1 MSEYILPSIDL
12 LDNTEYLFD
21 NNLDDYKNKIE
32 KLLEDFKVYGEVVS
46 SVRGPIS
53 LEFEVLLKPG
63 IKLSKLLDLKD
74 EFCLYLGNQFV
85 KLEGPRDNKNTVG
98 IKIPNIDKYNV
109 SLREVFI
116 DKQDNLNKMNIPFV
130 LGKKDT
136 GENIVD
142 DLSKIQ
148 HLLIG
153 GFTGTGKTNYINS
166 LITTILMTKKPEE
179 VKFLMIDM
187 KGIDLNLYNGIPH
200 LIYPVINNPKEAIDI
215 LFKMNNE
222 LDNRYNKFISVST
235 KTITSYNKIVEKDN
249 NLEKI
254 PYIVLIIDWID
265 DLLLINKESCEDAL
279 IKLLKYGDEAGIHLV
294 ITSQRPEMN
303 IMSNDLKENINSRMC
318 FQVRGNTNSKMIL
331 DEDGAEKIDGI
342 GECIYKPLY
351 GEKVLSKVAYI
362 EDSEI
367 RNIIDHV
374 RKQQETAY
382 SDLLVN
388 TTNEEDNLYNEVLE
402 YVTTTEKASASLIQR
417 KFSIGYN
424 EASRIIDRLEEEGI
438 IGPINNQG
446 KREVLVKKQE
456 EINIKYCMKCGNEIK
471 ENNKYCGKCGTKI
484 N

>member
-1 MSEYILPSIDL
+1 MVIIMSEYILPSIDL
-12 LDNTEYLFD
+12 LDDTEYLFD

-166 LITTILMTKKPEE
+166 LITTILMTKKPE
-179 VKFLMIDM
+179 
-187 KGIDLNLYNGIPH
+187 
-200 LIYPVINNPKEAIDI
+200 
-215 LFKMNNE
+215 
-222 LDNRYNKFISVST
+222 
-235 KTITSYNKIVEKDN
+235 
-249 NLEKI
+249 
-254 PYIVLIIDWID
+254 
-265 DLLLINKESCEDAL
+265 
-279 IKLLKYGDEAGIHLV
+279 
-294 ITSQRPEMN
+294 
-303 IMSNDLKENINSRMC
+303 
-318 FQVRGNTNSKMIL
+318 
-331 DEDGAEKIDGI
+331 
-342 GECIYKPLY
+342 
-351 GEKVLSKVAYI
+351 
-362 EDSEI
+362 
-367 RNIIDHV
+367 
-374 RKQQETAY
+374 
-382 SDLLVN
+382 
-388 TTNEEDNLYNEVLE
+388 
-402 YVTTTEKASASLIQR
+402 
-417 KFSIGYN
+417 
-424 EASRIIDRLEEEGI
+424 
-438 IGPINNQG
+438 
-446 KREVLVKKQE
+446 
-456 EINIKYCMKCGNEIK
+456 
-471 ENNKYCGKCGTKI
+471 
-484 N
+484 